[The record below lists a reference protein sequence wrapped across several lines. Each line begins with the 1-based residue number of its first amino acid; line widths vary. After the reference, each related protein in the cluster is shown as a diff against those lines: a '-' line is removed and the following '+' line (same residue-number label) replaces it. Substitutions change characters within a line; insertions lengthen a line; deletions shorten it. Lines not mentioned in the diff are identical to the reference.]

1 VTRGRKRARIV
12 LVVAGLAAMTT
23 FATLA
28 VGLERLALWQVV
40 RACVVDFKLTGAPFP
55 CLRVD
60 LSGGD
65 ERGQGNRIS
74 KLRQQFG

>member
-1 VTRGRKRARIV
+1 MTRGRKRARIV

-55 CLRVD
+55 CLR
-60 LSGGD
+60 SSTFP
-65 ERGQGNRIS
+65 EATSAATWCCARRC
-74 KLRQQFG
+74 